1 MSIVEPA
8 DAFAG
13 ARPVAPFAPLDV
25 FPPGA
30 RAVWDAGAGRCRWPL
45 GEVAE
50 DRFRFCD
57 EPQARGSYCAA
68 HTRLSRKGRA
78 R

>member
-13 ARPVAPFAPLDV
+13 ARPFAPPPLPEV
-25 FPPGA
+25 LPPGA
-30 RAVWDAGAGRCRWPL
+30 RAVRDAVANGCRWPL
-45 GEVAE
+45 GEVADE
-50 DRFRFCD
+50 AFRFCGQ
-57 EPQARGSYCAA
+57 PRVRGSYCGCHAP
-68 HTRLSRKGRA
+68 LSRKGRK

>member
-13 ARPVAPFAPLDV
+13 ARPVALLAPPDV

-30 RAVWDAGAGRCRWPL
+30 RAVWNAGTRRCRWRL
-45 GEVAE
+45 GEVA
-50 DRFRFCD
+50 DDGFRFCD
-57 EPQARGSYCAA
+57 EPRARGSYCAA
-68 HTRLSRKGRA
+68 HARLSRKGRA